1 MILTI
6 ESHLFL
12 LTDYLKITT
21 KMTTTEEALIQEV
34 KDDLSH
40 SCALPYALNDQE
52 IKRII
57 KRAKAYFY
65 DNYQYAVE
73 DRIFVLGAE
82 LFTNK
87 NFTATRQIQL
97 PDCVVSV
104 YDVREVSGAG
114 LVGNPD
120 KDFGDSKL
128 LGSEL
133 MLSPFVGDNLV
144 YRTVLYSFFDLAKA
158 YLLET
163 FAFNYN
169 KNTKRLTILGRDP
182 GRLNSTGL
190 NLAGTDVGIKAC
202 IAIPDE
208 NLYSDELFVR
218 YVLAEAKINIGRLL
232 GTFGYQLPGGVTIN
246 ASAIQSIGQAE
257 KTEVMDMIK
266 SENTPSYFL
275 QWN

>member
-1 MILTI
+1 MA
-6 ESHLFL
+6 
-12 LTDYLKITT
+12 
-21 KMTTTEEALIQEV
+21 TTTEEALIQEV

-57 KRAKAYFY
+57 KRAKAFFY

-73 DRIFVLGAE
+73 DRIMILAAD
-82 LFTNK
+82 LFSHPS
-87 NFTATRQIQL
+87 FRSTRQVQL
-97 PDCVVSV
+97 PDCIVSV
-104 YDVREVSGAG
+104 YEVREVSGAG
-114 LVGNPD
+114 LVGTPD

-182 GRLNSTGL
+182 NRTTSTGL
-190 NLAGTDVGIKAC
+190 TLGGKDVGLKVC
-202 IAIPDE
+202 VAIPDE

-218 YVLAEAKINIGRLL
+218 YCLAEAKINIGRLL

-246 ASAIQSIGQAE
+246 ASAIQTIGQAE
-257 KTEVMDMIK
+257 RTEIMEMIK

>member
-1 MILTI
+1 
-6 ESHLFL
+6 
-12 LTDYLKITT
+12 
-21 KMTTTEEALIQEV
+21 MTEQQLIQEV
-34 KDDLSH
+34 KDELSH
-40 SCALPYALNDQE
+40 SCALPYNLNEQE

-57 KRAKAYFY
+57 KRARAFMY

-73 DRIFVLGAE
+73 EKIFVLGRE
-82 LFTNK
+82 LFLSPS
-87 NFTATRQIQL
+87 FAATRQIQL
-97 PDCVVSV
+97 PDCVRSV
-104 YDVREVSGAG
+104 YDVREVQSSGLTG
-114 LVGNPD
+114 TPD
-120 KDFGDSKL
+120 RDFGDSKL

-182 GRLNSTGL
+182 SRSS
-190 NLAGTDVGIKAC
+190 AGTGSQNFELVGKDVGIRAF
-202 IAIPDE
+202 IDIPE
-208 NLYSDELFVR
+208 ESLYDDELFVR

-232 GTFGYQLPGGVTIN
+232 GMFEYNLPGGVRIN
-246 ASAIQSIGQAE
+246 YNNIQSLGTSEKAE
-257 KTEVMDMIK
+257 VLAQIK
-266 SENTPSYFL
+266 DENTPSYFL